1 MSIVSKIL
9 ILVIVLL
16 HLYFLWLEMF
26 AWTTAAKKVFR
37 TIPKD
42 LFEKT
47 KVLAAN
53 QGLYNGFLSAG
64 LLWSLA
70 ISDDIWSKNI
80 ALFFLCC
87 VAVAG
92 IFGAYSASKK
102 IFYVQAL
109 PAIIAII
116 TIIFL

>member
-1 MSIVSKIL
+1 
-9 ILVIVLL
+9 
-16 HLYFLWLEMF
+16 MF
-26 AWTTAAKKVFR
+26 VWTTKTKKVFR
-37 TIPKD
+37 TIPED

-64 LLWSLA
+64 LLWSLT
-70 ISDDIWSKNI
+70 ISDGIWSRNI
-80 ALFFLCC
+80 ALFFLFC
-87 VAVAG
+87 VAIAG
-92 IFGAYSASKK
+92 VFGAYSASKK

-109 PAIIAII
+109 PAIITII